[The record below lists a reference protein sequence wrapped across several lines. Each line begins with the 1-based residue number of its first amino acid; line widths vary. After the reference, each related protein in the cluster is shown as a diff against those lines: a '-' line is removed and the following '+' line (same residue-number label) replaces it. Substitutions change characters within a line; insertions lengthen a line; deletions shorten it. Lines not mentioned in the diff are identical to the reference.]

1 MSKSKSKSTKE
12 ALAPKCTF
20 RMAVEGTSD
29 VAKGYCHG
37 LQALENADKTAV
49 KLKDKRKVGGSLNID
64 KETKYLYP
72 NDPRWDYAVGYDDKV
87 FFIEVHPANT
97 SNIPEMKK
105 KKEWLKK
112 WLQSKAPL
120 LDAFP
125 SGNPKFLWAA
135 TESGVHISNQAS
147 YMRKLAQLGF
157 NPKRP
162 VIIG

>member
-1 MSKSKSKSTKE
+1 M
-12 ALAPKCTF
+12 
-20 RMAVEGTSD
+20 
-29 VAKGYCHG
+29 
-37 LQALENADKTAV
+37 
-49 KLKDKRKVGGSLNID
+49 KLNDKRRVDGSLNID
-64 KETKYLYP
+64 KETKHLYP
-72 NDPRWDYAVGYDDKV
+72 NEPRWDYAVGYDDKV
-87 FFIEVHPANT
+87 FFVEVHPANT
-97 SNIPEMKK
+97 SNISEMAK

-125 SGNPKFLWAA
+125 SGNQKYLWAA

-147 YMRKLAQLGF
+147 HMRKLAQLGF

>member
-1 MSKSKSKSTKE
+1 MSKNKKK
-12 ALAPKCTF
+12 ALVPICAF
-20 RMAVEGTSD
+20 RMAVEETPD
-29 VAKGYCHG
+29 VANGYCPG
-37 LQALENADKTAV
+37 LQALENVDKGAV
-49 KLKDKRKVGGSLNID
+49 KLKDKRKVDGSLNID
-64 KETKYLYP
+64 KETKLLYP

-87 FFIEVHPANT
+87 FFVEVHPANT
-97 SNIPEMKK
+97 SNISEMVK

-125 SGNPKFLWAA
+125 SGNQKYLWAA

-147 YMRKLAQLGF
+147 HTRKLAQLGF

>member
-1 MSKSKSKSTKE
+1 MSKSKNTKE
-12 ALAPKCTF
+12 ALAPKCAF
-20 RMAVEGTSD
+20 RMAVESTPD
-29 VAKGYCHG
+29 VANSYCPG
-37 LQALENADKTAV
+37 LQALENVDKTAV
-49 KLKDKRKVGGSLNID
+49 KLNDKRRVDGSLNID
-64 KETKYLYP
+64 KETKHLYP
-72 NDPRWDYAVGYDDKV
+72 NEPRWDYAVGYDDKV
-87 FFIEVHPANT
+87 FFVEVHPANT
-97 SNIPEMKK
+97 SNISEMAK

-125 SGNPKFLWAA
+125 SGNQKYLWAA

-147 YMRKLAQLGF
+147 HMRKLAQLGF

>member
-1 MSKSKSKSTKE
+1 MSKNKNTKE
-12 ALAPKCTF
+12 ALVPKCAF
-20 RMAVEGTSD
+20 RMAVEGTPD
-29 VAKGYCHG
+29 VANGYCPG
-37 LQALENADKTAV
+37 LQALENVDKAAV
-49 KLKDKRKVGGSLNID
+49 KLNDKRKVDGSLNID
-64 KETKYLYP
+64 KETKHLYP
-72 NDPRWDYAVGYDDKV
+72 NEPRWDYAVGYDDKV
-87 FFIEVHPANT
+87 FFVEVHPANT
-97 SNIPEMKK
+97 SNISDMAK

-125 SGNPKFLWAA
+125 SGNQKYLWAA

-147 YMRKLAQLGF
+147 LMRKLAQLGF